1 MTPPISRGLQSP
13 VVISCP
19 CPALSEDMVV
29 VKRVSLEKLLKDT
42 WDHFGKS
49 YIKDLWIA
57 LGKKP

>member
-1 MTPPISRGLQSP
+1 
-13 VVISCP
+13 
-19 CPALSEDMVV
+19 MVV